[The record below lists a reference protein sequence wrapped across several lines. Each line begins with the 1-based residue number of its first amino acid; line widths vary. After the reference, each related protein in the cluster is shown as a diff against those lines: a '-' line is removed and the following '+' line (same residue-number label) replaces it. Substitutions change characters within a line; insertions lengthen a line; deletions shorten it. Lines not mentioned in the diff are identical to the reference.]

1 MRKTEAKRTV
11 GAGRIA
17 LSALLSLVV
26 AMGIGRFA
34 FTPQVP
40 LMIADGQ
47 LTLSSASLVAALN
60 YLGYLCGSFDAMRAR
75 RHVERRL
82 HAGVWGAVV
91 LTLLS
96 AWLND
101 AWLHGAAR
109 FIIGWASGCAM
120 VLVAA
125 WSNERLQQLGR
136 PGLSAAVFAGPGIG
150 IFLSGLLAVLL
161 NGWQVTAAT
170 AWLAYGA
177 LALLLIAPIAVNL
190 PRRGELHRPETA
202 PAPLV
207 LDGNLKRLVL
217 SYSLAGFG
225 YILPATFLSQLAAT
239 RFPHS
244 LFAQFV
250 WPVFGG
256 AAVIGIAL
264 GILTRRWAAA

>member
-1 MRKTEAKRTV
+1 MWN
-11 GAGRIA
+11 GGC
-17 LSALLSLVV
+17 
-26 AMGIGRFA
+26 
-34 FTPQVP
+34 TP
-40 LMIADGQ
+40 G
-47 LTLSSASLVAALN
+47 
-60 YLGYLCGSFDAMRAR
+60 F
-75 RHVERRL
+75 
-82 HAGVWGAVV
+82 GAVV

-101 AWLHGAAR
+101 ARLHGAAR

-136 PGLSAAVFAGPGIG
+136 PGLSAAVFAGPHRHFPQRPAGG
-150 IFLSGLLAVLL
+150 AAERLA
-161 NGWQVTAAT
+161 GHGGDRP
-170 AWLAYGA
+170 LAYGA

-264 GILTRRWAAA
+264 GILTAAGPPPICGWRWRCGRRRSAYLSAACCPASADWRRRAADRRRLSAWCN